1 MLIGCKGPL
10 GIRVQCCGSG
20 GGVIRV
26 RCVFAGLSRVKQ
38 RCPGT
43 PPLLKGSWDVVGLS
57 IYFVY
62 IYIVKHG
69 YN

>member
-1 MLIGCKGPL
+1 M
-10 GIRVQCCGSG
+10 
-20 GGVIRV
+20 IRV

-57 IYFVY
+57 IYFADLG
-62 IYIVKHG
+62 VKFKPWFCWSPDRVLLVKKLF
-69 YN
+69 